1 MKTIH
6 TTSIALFI
14 SLLFSCGHSPQE
26 PASPLTCDIDSISRA
41 AEAPVDSIRDLP
53 LELTDSSLIGSIDKI
68 ICLNDKFYIYDQSF
82 HKGVLTFDKN
92 GRFLQVLHPLGQG
105 PGEYLYPV
113 DFDID
118 SEGNIYIAD
127 NERQRIL
134 KYEKGN
140 PKAYE
145 EIATGRYFL
154 DFALTEEGNF
164 VLGDVYEQ
172 GRLADKL
179 AVYNPRTQTYETL
192 LQPALPEV
200 NEMKILKTVSHYL
213 FKSGRKTYYYHR
225 FTPHVYQPE
234 RKEPFAT
241 FLSSRYYTAE
251 SLKELEGKSAAFLT
265 DTKHIKDINGFY
277 EISQGYV
284 CSILSSYLPDF
295 YYIPRKGNGIQR
307 FGLEREKRLLGN
319 VMLKGVT
326 DRALIFTASYTDANA
341 QKAAGL
347 TGLSADERKI
357 FSQWN
362 ADSNPILILV
372 YLKP

>member
-6 TTSIALFI
+6 TFSIALFI

-41 AEAPVDSIRDLP
+41 AEAPVDSVRYLP

-82 HKGVLTFDKN
+82 HKGVLTFDKS
-92 GRFLQVLHPLGQG
+92 GHFLQALHPLGQG
-105 PGEYLYPV
+105 PGEYLHPV
-113 DFDID
+113 DFDVD

-179 AVYNPRTQTYETL
+179 AVYNPRTQT
-192 LQPALPEV
+192 
-200 NEMKILKTVSHYL
+200 
-213 FKSGRKTYYYHR
+213 
-225 FTPHVYQPE
+225 
-234 RKEPFAT
+234 
-241 FLSSRYYTAE
+241 
-251 SLKELEGKSAAFLT
+251 
-265 DTKHIKDINGFY
+265 
-277 EISQGYV
+277 
-284 CSILSSYLPDF
+284 
-295 YYIPRKGNGIQR
+295 
-307 FGLEREKRLLGN
+307 
-319 VMLKGVT
+319 
-326 DRALIFTASYTDANA
+326 
-341 QKAAGL
+341 
-347 TGLSADERKI
+347 
-357 FSQWN
+357 
-362 ADSNPILILV
+362 
-372 YLKP
+372 

>member
-1 MKTIH
+1 
-6 TTSIALFI
+6 
-14 SLLFSCGHSPQE
+14 
-26 PASPLTCDIDSISRA
+26 
-41 AEAPVDSIRDLP
+41 
-53 LELTDSSLIGSIDKI
+53 
-68 ICLNDKFYIYDQSF
+68 
-82 HKGVLTFDKN
+82 
-92 GRFLQVLHPLGQG
+92 
-105 PGEYLYPV
+105 
-113 DFDID
+113 
-118 SEGNIYIAD
+118 
-127 NERQRIL
+127 
-134 KYEKGN
+134 
-140 PKAYE
+140 
-145 EIATGRYFL
+145 
-154 DFALTEEGNF
+154 
-164 VLGDVYEQ
+164 
-172 GRLADKL
+172 
-179 AVYNPRTQTYETL
+179 
-192 LQPALPEV
+192 
-200 NEMKILKTVSHYL
+200 MKILKTVSHYL